1 MDTDKNE
8 LNQDMVEAIREVVKE
23 EIGNVIINQHPF
35 FGMLE
40 SERIFM
46 DEQERLKEHP
56 LKGVLGHVT
65 KVTRNDDGQKFNIK
79 LNEQGRQFV
88 NNIYEQQRL
97 KESDLVIEGY
107 IEWNDIWNEIYKRGD

>member
-1 MDTDKNE
+1 MDTGKNE

-23 EIGNVIINQHPF
+23 EIGKVIINQHPF

-46 DEQERLKEHP
+46 DEQERLEEHP

-65 KVTRNDDGQKFNIK
+65 KVTQNDDGQKFNIK

-97 KESDLVIEGY
+97 KESDSITEGL
-107 IEWNDIWNEIYKRGD
+107 IEWTDIWYKRGD

>member
-1 MDTDKNE
+1 MDADKNE
-8 LNQDMVEAIREVVKE
+8 LSQDMVEAIREVVKE

-46 DEQERLKEHP
+46 DEQDRLKEHP
-56 LKGVLGHVT
+56 LKSVLGHVT
-65 KVTRNDDGQKFNIK
+65 KVTRNDDGQNFHIK

-97 KESDLVIEGY
+97 KESDLITEDL
-107 IEWNDIWNEIYKRGD
+107 IEWTDVWYKRGD